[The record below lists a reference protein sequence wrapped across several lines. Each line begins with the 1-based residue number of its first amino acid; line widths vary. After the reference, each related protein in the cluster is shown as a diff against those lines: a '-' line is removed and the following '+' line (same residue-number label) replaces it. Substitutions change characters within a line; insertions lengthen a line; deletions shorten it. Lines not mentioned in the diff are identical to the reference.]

1 MPIIITRYRVIAEI
15 PTILIVWL
23 KNPKF
28 VAQLVGRLLS
38 EICDALRQLELQMKV
53 VLVLLT
59 DSPGQGTAF
68 ACLSERISV
77 VKDQLN

>member
-28 VAQLVGRLLS
+28 VTQLVGRLLS
-38 EICDALRQLELQMKV
+38 EICDALRQLELQMK
-53 VLVLLT
+53 LKL
-59 DSPGQGTAF
+59 F
-68 ACLSERISV
+68 
-77 VKDQLN
+77 